1 MSVVLLTSTR
11 NDHAADDA
19 RQQQDADGLKGQQIA
34 ILIGTQEPM
43 AQQRDVKIERD
54 IQDEFRR
61 RDHERDV
68 DEQERDELRKQEE
81 EEWRKEEK
89 QRIKERREALK
100 RQKEQLKKELE
111 ENE

>member
-1 MSVVLLTSTR
+1 MQRMFLLSPRMVVFNHLSSDPIESSV
-11 NDHAADDA
+11 
-19 RQQQDADGLKGQQIA
+19 K
-34 ILIGTQEPM
+34 
-43 AQQRDVKIERD
+43 QRDVKIERD

-100 RQKEQLKKELE
+100 RQKEQLKKEME
-111 ENE
+111 ENK